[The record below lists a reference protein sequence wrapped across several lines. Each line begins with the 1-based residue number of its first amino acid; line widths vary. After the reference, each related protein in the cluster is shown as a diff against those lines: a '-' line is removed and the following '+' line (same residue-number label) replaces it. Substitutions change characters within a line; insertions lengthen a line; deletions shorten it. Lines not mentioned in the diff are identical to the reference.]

1 LLQSFIRIQR
11 VDPGFHSQN
20 ALTFR
25 VPLSSKRY
33 PEQSQRVAFI
43 NQLEERIRN
52 VPGVTGAGATS
63 ALPFIGYNS
72 SGIFSIDGG
81 EAPPGGLAHAD
92 IRRVT
97 PGFFDAIGIPIQK
110 GRLFNGGD
118 NANTR
123 FVALVD
129 EKLAAQYW
137 PGEDPIGKGVRPG
150 GPQGPL
156 YTIVGVVG
164 HAKHSQL
171 DAESKGALYF
181 LYSQNRAFMITFVVR
196 SNAPEQLAGIIQR
209 EAWAID
215 KDVPIFE
222 VKTMSERLLDTLTP
236 RRAAAYLVTVFAGLA
251 LVLAI
256 TGVYGVMSNWM
267 ALGAQARDVMN
278 MVIRQGVVLALV
290 GVAIGLAGSF
300 ALTRLMASL
309 LFEVSTTD
317 LPTFAGVSVLL
328 IAVAIFACW
337 IPARRASRVDSMTA
351 LRCE

>member
-1 LLQSFIRIQR
+1 
-11 VDPGFHSQN
+11 
-20 ALTFR
+20 
-25 VPLSSKRY
+25 
-33 PEQSQRVAFI
+33 
-43 NQLEERIRN
+43 
-52 VPGVTGAGATS
+52 
-63 ALPFIGYNS
+63 
-72 SGIFSIDGG
+72 
-81 EAPPGGLAHAD
+81 
-92 IRRVT
+92 
-97 PGFFDAIGIPIQK
+97 
-110 GRLFNGGD
+110 LFNASD
-118 NANTR
+118 TANTP

-150 GPQGPL
+150 GPRGPL

-164 HAKHSQL
+164 HVKHSQL
-171 DAESKGALYF
+171 DGESKGALYF

-196 SNAPEQLAGIIQR
+196 SNSPEQLAASVQR
-209 EAWAID
+209 EASAID

-251 LVLAI
+251 LLLAI
-256 TGVYGVMSNWM
+256 TGVYGVMSNSVSQRTNEIGIRM

-337 IPARRASRVDSMTA
+337 IPARRASRVDPMTA